1 MTRQISDSERL
12 TIAMLNKKETEN
24 KELRELLSRAYA
36 QLKAQTQYIT
46 ELKSSNKTL
55 AAQVNYLVHKKL
67 QNAD

>member
-1 MTRQISDSERL
+1 MTRQISDSERI

>member
-12 TIAMLNKKETEN
+12 TLAMLNKKETEN
-24 KELRELLSRAYA
+24 KQLREELNRAYA
-36 QLKAQTQYIT
+36 QLRAMSDYIT

-55 AAQVNYLVHKKL
+55 ASQINYLVYKKI